1 MILCDFSWDIII
13 SFMTV
18 ILCVEILFHSPV
30 TNVMAFL
37 CVKQKEQ
44 QKRITPDTYSPGWSF
59 CDIAEKINSKYSL
72 QKTLQ

>member
-1 MILCDFSWDIII
+1 M

-44 QKRITPDTYSPGWSF
+44 QKRITPDTYSPGCSF
-59 CDIAEKINSKYSL
+59 CDIAEKVNSKYSL
-72 QKTLQ
+72 GKLCNDSHRNKYQ